1 MKIISLI
8 IVALLA
14 SPLIFIDSEDS
25 MDMGSLLT
33 VKAIYNSEDYFFEMW
48 SDSQVKE
55 DSIMIYFPDSQSKYV
70 TITDLLHNY
79 KRKEEN
85 SKIILFSEFR
95 LFDPSQYLNT
105 GSNYDIWPVYSKVND
120 FGLDSILNKATD
132 ITIETVVPFQGLY
145 FTGALSDFDWSWIK
159 EEDFI
164 HYFTTQIGED
174 GFCSA
179 SLFAP
184 KNKYSD
190 KTLNKIKSQL
200 IEKGNIPIKE
210 YRDFVD
216 YLYYDY
222 DIIIYGYCSC

>member
-120 FGLDSILNKATD
+120 FITRARLVNRVKFLYIYRALVHLN
-132 ITIETVVPFQGLY
+132 
-145 FTGALSDFDWSWIK
+145 
-159 EEDFI
+159 
-164 HYFTTQIGED
+164 
-174 GFCSA
+174 
-179 SLFAP
+179 
-184 KNKYSD
+184 
-190 KTLNKIKSQL
+190 
-200 IEKGNIPIKE
+200 
-210 YRDFVD
+210 
-216 YLYYDY
+216 
-222 DIIIYGYCSC
+222 